1 MSKKIP
7 FKEYTGPKVV
17 RDFINLDPR
26 KKQGPKVLEE
36 REYKERFK
44 SYRVQNQEKGPA
56 FKSVKQ
62 SRGVQSYFRFLNF
75 LGPLLLAV
83 GTYKFIIQPF
93 WETERI
99 IPTSLQNR
107 DPDEV
112 LLDAMKYQKIFHDS
126 HSEFF
131 YGKSES
137 NENNGTNENIKSSA
151 FDFSGQNK
159 NL

>member
-1 MSKKIP
+1 MLFSWT
-7 FKEYTGPKVV
+7 ELY
-17 RDFINLDPR
+17 
-26 KKQGPKVLEE
+26 QYYYEW
-36 REYKERFK
+36 
-44 SYRVQNQEKGPA
+44 
-56 FKSVKQ
+56 
-62 SRGVQSYFRFLNF
+62 
-75 LGPLLLAV
+75 
-83 GTYKFIIQPF
+83 FIIQALKIF
-93 WETERI
+93 KLFVI
-99 IPTSLQNR
+99 SR

-159 NL
+159 NI

>member
-1 MSKKIP
+1 M
-7 FKEYTGPKVV
+7 

-62 SRGVQSYFRFLNF
+62 SRGVQSYFKFLNF

-107 DPDEV
+107 
-112 LLDAMKYQKIFHDS
+112 
-126 HSEFF
+126 
-131 YGKSES
+131 
-137 NENNGTNENIKSSA
+137 
-151 FDFSGQNK
+151 
-159 NL
+159 